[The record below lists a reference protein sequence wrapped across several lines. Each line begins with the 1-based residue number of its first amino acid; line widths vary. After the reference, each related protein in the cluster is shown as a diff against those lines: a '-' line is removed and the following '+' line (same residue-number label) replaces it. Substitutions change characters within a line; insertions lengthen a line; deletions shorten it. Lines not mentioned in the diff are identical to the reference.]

1 MKKFSTAR
9 VALVVLF
16 VLAGMSI
23 VGSGWTG
30 AGTRLTGKTTTR
42 VVEMELTF
50 ANGDIARVSQF
61 DSVPFTIEDH
71 GKLISLVPVV
81 RDWKSNAIQLEISQP
96 KGGEMRA
103 IGNFTIGSEPTKI
116 SRAGGLTSIRVN
128 GFSETAASPGGKGC
142 CVTDCSGRKICD
154 PLCVCTKCGACGPCL
169 CVPFP

>member
-30 AGTRLTGKTTTR
+30 AGARLTGKTSTR

-61 DSVPFTIEDH
+61 DSVPFTVEDH

-96 KGGEMRA
+96 
-103 IGNFTIGSEPTKI
+103 
-116 SRAGGLTSIRVN
+116 
-128 GFSETAASPGGKGC
+128 
-142 CVTDCSGRKICD
+142 
-154 PLCVCTKCGACGPCL
+154 
-169 CVPFP
+169 